1 MKEAE
6 KPMTE
11 QESLALITS
20 MINRAKDVN
29 HSTGLTSIMWGLVI
43 IVCSLVRLAEIHF
56 GFRLPFDIYLL
67 TVLAIAPTIYFSIKQ
82 KKESRVTGYKDS
94 FIDNTWLA
102 FGISIFLLS
111 FIMNVLFAELRPLN
125 DSVELATGKNLNY
138 ILYEYMGSFFL
149 MLYGLPT
156 FVTGVSMKFKPMI
169 LGGIICWISCLAAT
183 YTPVKIDL
191 ILTAVS
197 ALFAWF
203 IPGIILEKDYR
214 KAKKELGAH
223 HV

>member
-1 MKEAE
+1 
-6 KPMTE
+6 MTE
-11 QESLALITS
+11 QESLALITA

-29 HSTGLTSIMWGLVI
+29 HSTGYTSMMWGLVI
-43 IVCSLVRLAEIHF
+43 ITCSLVRLAEIHYD
-56 GFRLPFDIYLL
+56 FRLPFDIYLL
-67 TVLAIAPTIYFSIKQ
+67 TVLAIVPTIYFSVKE

-94 FIDNTWLA
+94 FIDYTWLA

-111 FIMNVLFAELRPLN
+111 FIMNVLFAGLRPLIE
-125 DSVELATGKNLNY
+125 SVQQATGTNLVHMT
-138 ILYEYMGSFFL
+138 YEYMASFFL

-156 FVTGVSMKFKPMI
+156 FITGTSMKFKPMFW
-169 LGGIICWISCLAAT
+169 GGIICWVSCLAAL

-191 ILTAVS
+191 LLTAVS

-203 IPGIILEKDYR
+203 IPGVILEKDYR
-214 KAKKELGAH
+214 NAKKELGAQ

>member
-1 MKEAE
+1 MKDAE
-6 KPMTE
+6 KTMTE

-43 IVCSLVRLAEIHF
+43 MVCSLVRLAEIHF
-56 GFRLPFDIYLL
+56 DFRLPFDIYLL
-67 TVLAIAPTIYFSIKQ
+67 TVLAIAPTIYFSVKE
-82 KKESRVTGYKDS
+82 KKERRVTGYKDD

-111 FIMNVLFAELRPLN
+111 IIMNVLFARLRPLT
-125 DSVELATGKNLNY
+125 DSVELATGKNIVY
-138 ILYEYMGSFFL
+138 FMYEYMGALFL

-156 FVTGVSMKFKPMI
+156 FITGTSMKFKPMI
-169 LGGIICWISCLAAT
+169 WGGIICWVSCLAAVFT
-183 YTPVKIDL
+183 TVKIDL
-191 ILTAVS
+191 ILTAIS

-203 IPGIILEKDYR
+203 IPGMILEKEYR
-214 KAKKELGAH
+214 KAKKELGAQ

>member
-11 QESLALITS
+11 QESLALITT

-29 HSTGLTSIMWGLVI
+29 HNTGLTSIMWGLVI
-43 IVCSLVRLAEIHF
+43 FVCSLVRLTEIHYN
-56 GFRLPFDIYLL
+56 FRLPFDIYLL
-67 TVLAIAPTIYFSIKQ
+67 TIVAVVPTIYFSIKE

-94 FIDNTWLA
+94 FIDYTWLA

-111 FIMNVLFAELRPLN
+111 FVLSALFNDLN
-125 DSVELATGKNLNY
+125 SVKDIVEKANGKNL
-138 ILYEYMGSFFL
+138 IHMAYEYMASFML

-156 FVTGVSMKFKPMI
+156 FVTGASMKFRPM
-169 LGGIICWISCLAAT
+169 LWGGIICWISCIAAL

-191 ILTAVS
+191 LLTAVS

-214 KAKKELGAH
+214 NAKKELGAS

>member
-11 QESLALITS
+11 QESLALITT

-29 HSTGLTSIMWGLVI
+29 HNTGLTSIMWGLVI
-43 IVCSLVRLAEIHF
+43 FVCSLVRLTEIHYN
-56 GFRLPFDIYLL
+56 FRLPFDIYLL
-67 TVLAIAPTIYFSIKQ
+67 TIVAVVPTIYFSIKE

-94 FIDNTWLA
+94 FIDYTWLA

-111 FIMNVLFAELRPLN
+111 FVLSALFNDLN
-125 DSVELATGKNLNY
+125 SVKDIVEKANGKNL
-138 ILYEYMGSFFL
+138 IHMAYEYMASFML

-156 FVTGVSMKFKPMI
+156 FVTGASMKFRPM
-169 LGGIICWISCLAAT
+169 LWGGIICWISCIAAL

-191 ILTAVS
+191 LLTSVS
-197 ALFAWF
+197 ALCAWF

-214 KAKKELGAH
+214 NAKKELGAS

>member
-6 KPMTE
+6 KTMTE

-43 IVCSLVRLAEIHF
+43 IVCSLVRLAEIHYD
-56 GFRLPFDIYLL
+56 FRLPIDIYVL
-67 TVLAIAPTIYFSIKQ
+67 TVLAIAPTIYFSIKE
-82 KKESRVTGYKDS
+82 KKERRVTGYKDT

-111 FIMNVLFAELRPLN
+111 FIMNVLFARLRPLTE
-125 DSVELATGKNLNY
+125 SMELATGKNIVY
-138 ILYEYMGSFFL
+138 FMYDYMGAFFL

-156 FVTGVSMKFKPMI
+156 FITGTSMKFKPMI
-169 LGGIICWISCLAAT
+169 WGGIICWVSCLAAVF
-183 YTPVKIDL
+183 TPVKIDL
-191 ILTAVS
+191 ILTAFS

-214 KAKKELGAH
+214 KAKNELGAQ

>member
-1 MKEAE
+1 MREAE

-43 IVCSLVRLAEIHF
+43 IVCSLVRLAEIHY
-56 GFRLPFDIYLL
+56 GFRLPVDIYLL
-67 TVLAIAPTIYFSIKQ
+67 TVLAIAPTIYFSIKE
-82 KKESRVTGYKDS
+82 KKERRVTGYKDN

-111 FIMNVLFAELRPLN
+111 FIMNVLFARLRPLTE
-125 DSVELATGKNLNY
+125 SMELATGKNIVY
-138 ILYEYMGSFFL
+138 FMYDYMGAFFL

-156 FVTGVSMKFKPMI
+156 FITGTSMKFKPMI
-169 LGGIICWISCLAAT
+169 WGGIICWVSCLAAVF
-183 YTPVKIDL
+183 TPVKIDL
-191 ILTAVS
+191 ILTAFS

-203 IPGIILEKDYR
+203 IPGIILERDYR
-214 KAKKELGAH
+214 KAKKELGAQ

>member
-43 IVCSLVRLAEIHF
+43 ITCSLVRLAEIHYD
-56 GFRLPFDIYLL
+56 FRMPFDIYLL
-67 TVLAIAPTIYFSIKQ
+67 TVLAVAPTIYFSIKE
-82 KKESRVTGYKDS
+82 KKERQVTGYKDG

-111 FIMNVLFAELRPLN
+111 FIMNVQFANLRPLT
-125 DSVELATGKNLNY
+125 DSVELATGKNLVHIMY
-138 ILYEYMGSFFL
+138 DYMAAFFL

-156 FVTGVSMKFKPMI
+156 FITGSSMKFKPMI
-169 LGGIICWISCLAAT
+169 WGGIICWVSCLAAVF
-183 YTPVKIDL
+183 TPVKIDL
-191 ILTAVS
+191 ILTAIS

-203 IPGIILEKDYR
+203 IPGLILEKDYR
-214 KAKKELGAH
+214 KAKKELGAQ

>member
-6 KPMTE
+6 KTMTE

-43 IVCSLVRLAEIHF
+43 IVCSLVRLAEIHYD
-56 GFRLPFDIYLL
+56 FRLPIDIYVL
-67 TVLAIAPTIYFSIKQ
+67 TVLAIAPTIYFSIKE
-82 KKESRVTGYKDS
+82 KKERRVTGYKDT

-111 FIMNVLFAELRPLN
+111 FIMNVLFARLRPLTE
-125 DSVELATGKNLNY
+125 SMELATGKNIVY
-138 ILYEYMGSFFL
+138 FMYDYMGAFFL

-156 FVTGVSMKFKPMI
+156 FITGTSMKFKPMI
-169 LGGIICWISCLAAT
+169 WGGIICWVSCLAAVF
-183 YTPVKIDL
+183 TPVKIDL
-191 ILTAVS
+191 ILTAFS

-203 IPGIILEKDYR
+203 IPGIILERDYR
-214 KAKKELGAH
+214 KAKNELGAQ

>member
-43 IVCSLVRLAEIHF
+43 IICSLVKLAEIHF
-56 GFRLPFDIYLL
+56 EFRLPFDIYIL
-67 TVLAIAPTIYFSIKQ
+67 TVIAVAPTIYFSIKQ

-111 FIMNVLFAELRPLN
+111 FIMNVLFAELRPMK
-125 DSVELATGKNLNY
+125 DSVELATGKNILY
-138 ILYEYMGSFFL
+138 ILYEYMGAFFL

-169 LGGIICWISCLAAT
+169 LGGIICWVSCLAAV

-191 ILTAVS
+191 LLTAIS

-214 KAKKELGAH
+214 KAKKELGTQ

>member
-43 IVCSLVRLAEIHF
+43 VICSLVRLSEIHF
-56 GFRLPFDIYLL
+56 NFRLPFDIYLL
-67 TVLAIAPTIYFSIKQ
+67 TVLAIAPTIYFSIKE
-82 KKESRVTGYKDS
+82 KKERRVTGYKDT
-94 FIDNTWLA
+94 FIDNTWLS

-111 FIMNVLFAELRPLN
+111 FIMNVLFANLRPLT
-125 DSVELATGKNLNY
+125 DSVELATGKNLMHLMY
-138 ILYEYMGSFFL
+138 DYMGAFFL

-156 FVTGVSMKFKPMI
+156 FITGTSMKFKPMI
-169 LGGIICWISCLAAT
+169 WGGIICWVSCLAAVF
-183 YTPVKIDL
+183 TPVKIDL
-191 ILTAVS
+191 ILTAFS

-214 KAKKELGAH
+214 KAKRELGAQ

>member
-67 TVLAIAPTIYFSIKQ
+67 TVLAIVPTIYFSIKE
-82 KKESRVTGYKDS
+82 KKESRVKGYKDS
-94 FIDNTWLA
+94 FIDFTWLS

-111 FIMNVLFAELRPLN
+111 FIMNVLFANLRPLN
-125 DSVELATGKNLNY
+125 ESVELATGKNLNY
-138 ILYEYMGSFFL
+138 LLYEHMASFFL

-156 FVTGVSMKFKPMI
+156 FITGASMKFKPMI
-169 LGGIICWISCLAAT
+169 WGGIICWVSCLAAL

-191 ILTAVS
+191 LLTAIS

-203 IPGIILEKDYR
+203 IPGTILEKNYR
-214 KAKKELGAH
+214 NAKKELGAQ

>member
-6 KPMTE
+6 KTMTE

-43 IVCSLVRLAEIHF
+43 IVCSLVRLAEIHYD
-56 GFRLPFDIYLL
+56 FRLPIDIYVL
-67 TVLAIAPTIYFSIKQ
+67 TVLAIAPTIYFSIKE
-82 KKESRVTGYKDS
+82 KKERRVTGYKDT

-111 FIMNVLFAELRPLN
+111 FIMNVLFARLRPLT
-125 DSVELATGKNLNY
+125 DSVELATGKNIVFFMY
-138 ILYEYMGSFFL
+138 DYMGAFFL

-156 FVTGVSMKFKPMI
+156 FITGTSMKFKPMI
-169 LGGIICWISCLAAT
+169 WGGIICWVSCLAAVF
-183 YTPVKIDL
+183 TPVKIDL
-191 ILTAVS
+191 ILTAFS

-203 IPGIILEKDYR
+203 IPGIILERDYR
-214 KAKKELGAH
+214 KAKNELGAQ

>member
-43 IVCSLVRLAEIHF
+43 VVCSLVRLAEIHYN
-56 GFRLPFDIYLL
+56 FRLPFDIYLL
-67 TVLAIAPTIYFSIKQ
+67 TVLAIAPTIYFSIKE
-82 KKESRVTGYKDS
+82 KKQSRVTGYKDR
-94 FIDNTWLA
+94 FIDYTWLA

-111 FIMNVLFAELRPLN
+111 FIMNVMFANLRPIK
-125 DSVELATGKNLNY
+125 DSVELAAGTNLVNMT
-138 ILYEYMGSFFL
+138 YEYMASFFL

-156 FVTGVSMKFKPMI
+156 FITGASMKFRPM
-169 LGGIICWISCLAAT
+169 LWGGIICWVSCLAAL

-191 ILTAVS
+191 LLTAIA

-214 KAKKELGAH
+214 NAKKELGAS

>member
-6 KPMTE
+6 KTMTE

-43 IVCSLVRLAEIHF
+43 IVCSLVRLAEIHYD
-56 GFRLPFDIYLL
+56 FRLPIDIYVL
-67 TVLAIAPTIYFSIKQ
+67 TVLAIAPTIYFSIKE
-82 KKESRVTGYKDS
+82 KKERRVTGYKDT

-111 FIMNVLFAELRPLN
+111 FIMNVLFARLRPLT
-125 DSVELATGKNLNY
+125 DSVELATGKNIVY
-138 ILYEYMGSFFL
+138 FMYDYMGAFFL

-156 FVTGVSMKFKPMI
+156 FITGTSMKFKPMI
-169 LGGIICWISCLAAT
+169 WGGIICWVSCLAAVF
-183 YTPVKIDL
+183 TPVKIDL
-191 ILTAVS
+191 ILTAFS

-214 KAKKELGAH
+214 KAKNELGAQ

>member
-6 KPMTE
+6 KTMTE

-43 IVCSLVRLAEIHF
+43 IVCSLVRLAEIHYD
-56 GFRLPFDIYLL
+56 FRLPIDIYVL
-67 TVLAIAPTIYFSIKQ
+67 TVLAIAPTIYFSIKE
-82 KKESRVTGYKDS
+82 KKERRVTGYKDN

-111 FIMNVLFAELRPLN
+111 FIMNVLFARLRPLTE
-125 DSVELATGKNLNY
+125 SMELATGKNIVY
-138 ILYEYMGSFFL
+138 FMYDYMGAFFL

-156 FVTGVSMKFKPMI
+156 FITGTSMKFKPMI
-169 LGGIICWISCLAAT
+169 WGGIICWVSCLAAVF
-183 YTPVKIDL
+183 TPVKIDL
-191 ILTAVS
+191 ILTAFS

-203 IPGIILEKDYR
+203 IPGIILERDYR
-214 KAKKELGAH
+214 KAKNELGAQ